1 MSPPCRLL
9 IGVSEQ
15 RVRAG
20 RPATVFAA
28 MAALAIAAY
37 QFLPDHLWWRT
48 GWQVGIGWAGVAA
61 LLIGAHRLPRP
72 ERLPWWLFA
81 AGVFSNSTGIAVA
94 NIAESWYGLVDLPT
108 PADPFFLGLYPAC
121 AAALIVLIRR
131 RDRRTDRAALIDAA
145 TITTGFGLLAWV
157 YVIAPVNLG
166 DPMDRLA
173 HATQVAYPIGDLLL
187 IAMTTRLLRSG
198 GSRGAPFWWITG
210 SLSAF
215 LIGDSAWVV
224 LDNMG
229 ETGEALVDNPWFYSG
244 LESVFL
250 VAFVLF
256 GVACLHGGAREVAAP
271 ADARPAGLGK
281 GLLAL
286 LAGASLIAPAVLAAE
301 TAAGQVSDGWSI
313 AVCSATLFLLVVAR
327 MALLIRHVERQ
338 ARQVRALARSDELTG
353 LPNRRAWNDELPRA
367 LERARRNGEPVAVAI
382 LDLDH
387 FKRYN
392 DTFGHPAGDQL
403 LKAASAAWHAALR
416 DVDVIARYGGEE
428 FVVLL
433 PAAGVADARQAMARA
448 LAATP
453 LGQTFSAGL
462 AVWDGMETS
471 DELLGRADTAL
482 YAAKAAGRDRVE
494 VAGQPSS
501 LAA

>member
-1 MSPPCRLL
+1 
-9 IGVSEQ
+9 
-15 RVRAG
+15 
-20 RPATVFAA
+20 

-37 QFLPDHLWWRT
+37 QFLPDEMWWLT

-61 LLIGAHRLPRP
+61 LLVGAHRLPRP

-94 NIAESWYGLVDLPT
+94 SVSEAWYGLVDLPT

-121 AAALIVLIRR
+121 AAALAVLIRR
-131 RDRRTDRAALIDAA
+131 RDPRSDWPALVDAA

-173 HATQVAYPIGDLLL
+173 HATEVAYPIGDLLL
-187 IAMTTRLLRSG
+187 IAMTSRLLRSG

-210 SLSAF
+210 SLTAF
-215 LIGDSAWVV
+215 LVGDCAWVV
-224 LDNMG
+224 LDNLG
-229 ETGEALVDNPWFYSG
+229 VTGEVLELPWVQRG

-256 GVACLHGGAREVAAP
+256 GVACLHRGAREVAAP
-271 ADARPAGLGK
+271 ADARPAGLGI

-286 LAGASLIAPAVLAAE
+286 LAGASLIAPAVLAAQ
-301 TAAGQVSDGWSI
+301 TASGEVADGWSI
-313 AVCSATLFLLVVAR
+313 AACSAVLFLLVVAR

-338 ARQVRALARSDELTG
+338 ARQVRELARSDELTG

-367 LERARRNGEPVAVAI
+367 LERARRNSEPVAVAI

-403 LKAASAAWHAALR
+403 LKAASAAWHATLR
-416 DVDVIARYGGEE
+416 DVDVIARFGGEE

-433 PAAGVADARQAMARA
+433 PAAGVGDARRAMARA

-462 AVWDGMETS
+462 AVWDGVETS
-471 DELLGRADTAL
+471 DELLKRADAAL
-482 YAAKAAGRDRVE
+482 YEAKAAGRNRVE
-494 VAGQPSS
+494 VAGQASR

>member
-1 MSPPCRLL
+1 
-9 IGVSEQ
+9 VSEQ
-15 RVRAG
+15 RARAG

-28 MAALAIAAY
+28 VAALAIAVY
-37 QFLPDHLWWRT
+37 QFLPDEGWWRT

-61 LLIGAHRLPRP
+61 LLAGAHRLPRP

-81 AGVFSNSTGIAVA
+81 AGVFSNSTGIAVGDA
-94 NIAESWYGLVDLPT
+94 AEAWFGLVDLPT

-121 AAALIVLIRR
+121 AAGLAVLIRR
-131 RDRRTDRAALIDAA
+131 RDRRPDGAALVDAA

-157 YVIAPVNLG
+157 YVISPVDLG

-173 HATQVAYPIGDLLL
+173 HATQVAYPIGDLML

-210 SLSAF
+210 SLGAF
-215 LIGDSAWVV
+215 LVGDSAWVV

-229 ETGEALVDNPWFYSG
+229 GTGEALLAEPWFSSG

-250 VAFVLF
+250 VAFTLF

-286 LAGASLIAPAVLAAE
+286 LAGASLIAPAVLAAQ
-301 TAAGQVSDGWSI
+301 TAGGQVTDGWSI
-313 AVCSATLFLLVVAR
+313 AACSAVLFLLVVTR
-327 MALLIRHVERQ
+327 MALLLRHVERQ
-338 ARQVRALARSDELTG
+338 ARQVRELARCDELTG

-367 LERARRNGEPVAVAI
+367 LERARRNNEPVAIAI

-392 DTFGHPAGDQL
+392 DTYGHPAGDQL

-416 DVDVIARYGGEE
+416 DIDVIARFGGEE

-433 PAAGVADARQAMARA
+433 PDAGAGDGQRA
-448 LAATP
+448 LTRALEATP

-462 AVWDGMETS
+462 AVWDGAETS
-471 DELLGRADTAL
+471 DELLARADTAL
-482 YAAKAAGRDRVE
+482 YAAKAAGRNRVE
-494 VAGQPSS
+494 VAGQSS
-501 LAA
+501 RLAA

>member
-1 MSPPCRLL
+1 EREKHRM
-9 IGVSEQ
+9 
-15 RVRAG
+15 
-20 RPATVFAA
+20 TVAE
-28 MAALAIAAY
+28 
-37 QFLPDHLWWRT
+37 
-48 GWQVGIGWAGVAA
+48 VGGE
-61 LLIGAHRLPRP
+61 L
-72 ERLPWWLFA
+72 
-81 AGVFSNSTGIAVA
+81 AGVFSNSSGIAVA
-94 NIAESWYGLVDLPT
+94 AVSEDWFGLVDLPT

-121 AAALIVLIRR
+121 VAALAVLIRR
-131 RDRRTDRAALIDAA
+131 RDPRSDWPALVDAA

-173 HATQVAYPIGDLLL
+173 HATEAAYPIGDLLL
-187 IAMTTRLLRSG
+187 IAMTSRLLRSG

-210 SLSAF
+210 SLVAF
-215 LIGDSAWVV
+215 LVGDSAWVV
-224 LDNMG
+224 LDNLG
-229 ETGEALVDNPWFYSG
+229 VTGEVLELPWVQRS

-256 GVACLHGGAREVAAP
+256 GVACLHRGAREVAAS
-271 ADARPAGLGK
+271 ADARPAGLGT

-286 LAGASLIAPAVLAAE
+286 LAGASLIAPAVLAAQ
-301 TAAGQVSDGWSI
+301 TASGEVADGWSI
-313 AVCSATLFLLVVAR
+313 AACSAVLFLLVVSR

-338 ARQVRALARSDELTG
+338 ARQVRELARSDELTG

-367 LERARRNGEPVAVAI
+367 LERARRNSEPVAVAI

-403 LKAASAAWHAALR
+403 LKAASAAWHATLR
-416 DVDVIARYGGEE
+416 DVDVIARFGGEE

-433 PAAGVADARQAMARA
+433 PAADVADARRAMARA

-453 LGQTFSAGL
+453 LGQTFSAGV
-462 AVWDGMETS
+462 AVWDGVETS
-471 DELLGRADTAL
+471 DELLKRADAAL
-482 YAAKAAGRDRVE
+482 YEAKAAGRNRVE
-494 VAGQPSS
+494 VAGQPSR

>member
-1 MSPPCRLL
+1 M
-9 IGVSEQ
+9 SEQ

-20 RPATVFAA
+20 RPATVFAVV
-28 MAALAIAAY
+28 AALAITAY

-48 GWQVGIGWAGVAA
+48 AWQVGVGWAGVAA
-61 LLIGAHRLPRP
+61 LLAGAHRLPRP

-94 NIAESWYGLVDLPT
+94 HVAEAWYGLIDLPT

-121 AAALIVLIRR
+121 AGGLAVLIRR
-131 RDRRTDRAALIDAA
+131 RDRRSDWAALVDAA

-157 YVIAPVNLG
+157 YVISPVNLG
-166 DPMDRLA
+166 DPMDRMA

-210 SLSAF
+210 SLTAF

-229 ETGEALVDNPWFYSG
+229 ETGEALIGLRWFSTA

-256 GVACLHGGAREVAAP
+256 GVACLHRGAREVAAP

-286 LAGASLIAPAVLAAE
+286 LAGASLIAPAVLAAQ
-301 TAAGQVSDGWSI
+301 TATGQVEDGWSI
-313 AVCSATLFLLVVAR
+313 AACSAVLFLLVVAR

-338 ARQVRALARSDELTG
+338 SDRVRELARSDELTG

-367 LERARRNGEPVAVAI
+367 LERARRNSEPVAVAI
-382 LDLDH
+382 LDLDR
-387 FKRYN
+387 FKQYN
-392 DTFGHPAGDQL
+392 DTHGHPAGDQL
-403 LKAASAAWHAALR
+403 LKAASAAWHSALR
-416 DVDVIARYGGEE
+416 DVDVIARFGGEE

-433 PAAGVADARQAMARA
+433 PAADVGDGLRAMDRA
-448 LAATP
+448 LEATP

-462 AVWDGMETS
+462 AVWDGVETS
-471 DELLGRADTAL
+471 DELLKRADAAL
-482 YAAKAAGRDRVE
+482 YAAKAAGRNRVE
-494 VAGQPSS
+494 VAASGQPSS
-501 LAA
+501 AAA

>member
-1 MSPPCRLL
+1 M
-9 IGVSEQ
+9 GVSEQ

-28 MAALAIAAY
+28 MAALAIAVY
-37 QFLPDHLWWRT
+37 QFLPDHLWLRT

-61 LLIGAHRLPRP
+61 LLVGAHRLPRP

-81 AGVFSNSTGIAVA
+81 AGVFSNSTGIAVGA
-94 NIAESWYGLVDLPT
+94 ISAAWYGLADLPT

-121 AAALIVLIRR
+121 AAALAVLIRR
-131 RDRRTDRAALIDAA
+131 RDRRSDWAALVDAA

-157 YVIAPVNLG
+157 YVIAPVGMG
-166 DPMDRLA
+166 DPMNRLA

-187 IAMTTRLLRSG
+187 LAMTTRLLRSG

-210 SLSAF
+210 SLAAF
-215 LIGDSAWVV
+215 LVGDSAWVV
-224 LDNMG
+224 LGNLG
-229 ETGEALVDNPWFYSG
+229 ATGEALIGDPRFYSG
-244 LESVFL
+244 LQSVFM

-256 GVACLHGGAREVAAP
+256 GIGCLHGGAREVAAP

-281 GLLAL
+281 GLLVL

-313 AVCSATLFLLVVAR
+313 AACSAVLFLLVVAR

-338 ARQVRALARSDELTG
+338 ARQVRELARSDELTG

-387 FKRYN
+387 FKQYN
-392 DTFGHPAGDQL
+392 DTYGHPAGDQL
-403 LKAASAAWHAALR
+403 LKAASAAWHSALR
-416 DVDVIARYGGEE
+416 DVDVIARFGGEE

-433 PAAGVADARQAMARA
+433 PAAGVRDGHQVLGRA

-462 AVWDGMETS
+462 AVWDGVETS

-482 YAAKAAGRDRVE
+482 YAAKAAGRNRIA
-494 VAGQPSS
+494 VAGQPSR
-501 LAA
+501 AAA